1 MSSTNTRLTE
11 PKNRRTDELKNR
23 RIDELAES
31 WPSGQHFCKFVDSP
45 SLKPRRG
52 IAACARIAIQPRS
65 AEIAHHVQPGMRF
78 AFHREQFIA
87 DAEMLFK
94 NRYAKGIPEQVSI
107 VIGESRLALVG
118 ERDHCMLEFQAALG
132 EKL

>member
-11 PKNRRTDELKNR
+11 PKNRITDELKNR

-52 IAACARIAIQPRS
+52 VAAGAGIAIQPRS
-65 AEIAHHVQPGMRF
+65 AEIAHYVQPGMCF
-78 AFHREQFIA
+78 AFHRQQFIA
-87 DAEMLFK
+87 CTQMLFK
-94 NRYAKGIPEQVSI
+94 NWNAEGIPEQVSI

-118 ERDHCMLEFQAALG
+118 ERHHCMLEFQ
-132 EKL
+132 